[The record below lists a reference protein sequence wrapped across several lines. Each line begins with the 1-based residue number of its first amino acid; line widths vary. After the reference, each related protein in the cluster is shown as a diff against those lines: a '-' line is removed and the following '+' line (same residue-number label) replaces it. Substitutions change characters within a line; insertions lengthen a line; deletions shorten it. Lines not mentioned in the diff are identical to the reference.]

1 MPSFDD
7 IDTLAA
13 HLLNKVDTVDFSP
26 VFRKI
31 QQVVQTSIDRNFSEG
46 GRFGSEKLGGGTE
59 KWLPSKRAKKQ
70 SGKTLTDTGQLAA
83 SIRVAVTQQ
92 GKQVNI
98 EVGSNK
104 AYAAIHQ
111 FGGVVDVPAHSA
123 TSKLA
128 RKKIRVMDETTGKMV
143 WTGKTSVRFAKR
155 KRKLSK
161 NVTSR
166 TYTIG
171 AYSFTLPAR
180 PFLVLQ
186 DEDLTAI
193 KNILIGHIIK
203 TLKT

>member
-7 IDTLAA
+7 IDKLAQ

-26 VFRKI
+26 AFGKI
-31 QQVVQTSIDRNFSEG
+31 KQVVQTSIDRNFSEG

-83 SIRVAVTQQ
+83 SIRVAITQQ
-92 GKQVNI
+92 GKQVVI

-128 RKKIRVMDETTGKMV
+128 RKTDKE
-143 WTGKTSVRFAKR
+143 TGKTSVRFAKR

-193 KNILIGHIIK
+193 RNILVAHIIK